1 MSGIADVAS
10 GACLLAGAFFAVLGA
25 VGLIRMPDCYTRMH
39 AASVTETLGT
49 GLLLLGLLLEAG
61 AGLIAAKIVM
71 LGLIVF
77 FTSPTA
83 SHALARAVFTR
94 ETGKTGEPGRAESS
108 PR

>member
-1 MSGIADVAS
+1 MSIVTDLAS
-10 GACLLAGAFFAVLGA
+10 GACLLAGAVFSVLGG

-49 GLLLLGLLLEAG
+49 GLLLFGLLLQAG
-61 AGLIAAKIVM
+61 VGLVAAKIVM

-83 SHALARAVFTR
+83 SHALARAVFTYESR
-94 ETGKTGEPGRAESS
+94 DAAEPGRVDSS
-108 PR
+108 LR

>member
-1 MSGIADVAS
+1 MSVIADLIS
-10 GACLLAGAFFAVLGA
+10 GACLLAGAFFAVLGGI
-25 VGLIRMPDCYTRMH
+25 GLIRMPDCYTRMH

-49 GLLLLGLLLEAG
+49 GLLLFGLLLRTDF
-61 AGLIAAKIVM
+61 GLVAAKIVM

-94 ETGKTGEPGRAESS
+94 EASEAADSRGGGPSLR
-108 PR
+108 

>member
-1 MSGIADVAS
+1 MTAVAELVS
-10 GACLLAGAFFAVLGA
+10 TACLLAGGFFAVLGA

-49 GLLLLGLLLEAG
+49 GLLLFGLLLKAG
-61 AGLIAAKIVM
+61 VGLVAAKIVM

-83 SHALARAVFTR
+83 SHALARAVFTCESAR
-94 ETGKTGEPGRAESS
+94 TAEPGSAS
-108 PR
+108 PSTR